1 MQAAEDSGAMWH
13 FPQVKLSIQGA
24 IATVWLDLPD
34 RLNAISPTMVGG
46 LNAALDR
53 VSEQKAQIRCVVLT
67 GAGRAFCAGGNQDHR
82 RDPGELAR
90 GAGADMETVYHPFI
104 RRLRD
109 LHCPLVTSVNGP
121 AAGGGMAI
129 ALMGDL
135 VIASETAF
143 FLQAFRHIGLVPDC
157 GSSWLL
163 PRLVGKARA
172 MELSMLGE
180 RLPARKALEW
190 GLVNFVVPAG
200 ELAAETMRL
209 AGALAEGPPVALNM
223 TRKLYWDSPHNT
235 FEEQLAAEA
244 RAQRAAGA
252 TRDFAEGVSAYLE
265 KRPPRF
271 SGS

>member
-1 MQAAEDSGAMWH
+1 
-13 FPQVKLSIQGA
+13 
-24 IATVWLDLPD
+24 
-34 RLNAISPTMVGG
+34 
-46 LNAALDR
+46 
-53 VSEQKAQIRCVVLT
+53 
-67 GAGRAFCAGGNQDHR
+67 
-82 RDPGELAR
+82 
-90 GAGADMETVYHPFI
+90 
-104 RRLRD
+104 
-109 LHCPLVTSVNGP
+109 
-121 AAGGGMAI
+121 MAI

-163 PRLVGKARA
+163 PRLVGRARA

-180 RLPARKALEW
+180 RLPARKALDW
-190 GLVNFVVPAG
+190 GLINFVVPAG
-200 ELAAETMRL
+200 ELPAETMRL
-209 AGALAEGPPVALNM
+209 AGGLAEGPPIALSM
-223 TRKLYWDSPHNT
+223 TRELYWDSLHNT

-252 TRDFAEGVSAYLE
+252 TRDFVEGVSAYLE